1 MHIKFTVISL
11 LVSLCGFQ
19 SLAMENDNDQNKNFS
34 IQRKTKYL
42 NEKENKEVRSLPK
55 PAQEI
60 PVGSVIA
67 FAGFTAPDGWL
78 MCDGKQYSSLEYF
91 ELYDEINTKYVPN
104 DEIDFVKKFNQKSKE
119 EKIFYVPDLQGRVIV
134 GVGGDKTERVTSN
147 NKLGESGGEE
157 NTKLT
162 INQIPK
168 HTHSVG
174 CSPKTQL
181 GGQYPG
187 DILVPLNDNRQSVL
201 TNTVEAGEDQPHNN
215 MQPYQVLNYIIR
227 TGKIHNQKY
236 LNEQNDNQKYLNEQN
251 EKIIK
256 LEKELEIYQRGS
268 AKAWVIF
275 DGSATILDSYGV
287 SSVIKHAA
295 GDFTIKFSKPFN
307 SENYCPVFSAK
318 GLGQT
323 MLASIY
329 QVPQTKSDI
338 RFITFNVGSNG
349 VCAPP
354 SFVSACFFGKQ

>member
-11 LVSLCGFQ
+11 LISLCGFQ

-34 IQRKTKYL
+34 IQRKTKCL
-42 NEKENKEVRSLPK
+42 NEKENKEVGSLPK
-55 PAQEI
+55 PAQEM

-67 FAGFTAPDGWL
+67 FAGSTAPEGWL
-78 MCDGKQYSSLEYF
+78 MCDGEQYSNQRYP
-91 ELYDEINTKYVPN
+91 ELYEIIKENYIPNGSWIIEANKRSQLEKY
-104 DEIDFVKKFNQKSKE
+104 FC
-119 EKIFYVPDLQGRVIV
+119 VPDLKGRVVV
-134 GVGGDKTERVTSN
+134 GVDRGKERVTAN
-147 NKLGESGGEE
+147 NLLGQYGGEE
-157 NTKLT
+157 NHQLT
-162 INQIPK
+162 EQELAKHKHNFKVDNSGPSSVYAINND
-168 HTHSVG
+168 HVHSSSVG
-174 CSPKTQL
+174 IFETTST
-181 GGQYPG
+181 
-187 DILVPLNDNRQSVL
+187 
-201 TNTVEAGEDQPHNN
+201 GEDQPHNN

-227 TGKIHNQKY
+227 TGKIH
-236 LNEQNDNQKYLNEQN
+236 NQKYLNEQN